1 MFIYCF
7 LCLFVNVF
15 CVIVKHFGFFGHFAS
30 VCSFF
35 VDCCSSLHV
44 AIFPVGSFLFLLLQ
58 LVFMAF

>member
-7 LCLFVNVF
+7 LCLFVNVLSLLNILGF
-15 CVIVKHFGFFGHFAS
+15 LVILHLFVAF
-30 VCSFF
+30 FF